1 MPSPALPRGLF
12 GVFYKVFW
20 AGVCYCPASDR
31 LSLRTTPRL
40 RFPNLMDSRFSQ
52 RSVGG
57 GSVPP
62 PRLPRRFNPQKR
74 REEAS
79 AVGKTLKAWF
89 SRVWVFFLAP
99 ELSVK
104 TRVLRI
110 AGTIVGLG
118 ALYFL
123 YLMATLPTVN
133 EQTIGQAAQS
143 TVITD
148 RNGVE
153 LYRLFGEED
162 RTPISGDDIPQDVKD
177 AVVAIEDR
185 RFFTRG
191 CIDMRALLRAVVS
204 MGKSGGASTITR
216 QLARNAL
223 DLKGENILNRK
234 LKELILGCRLEFT
247 YDREKILELYLN
259 WIPFGQNAYG
269 VEQASQRYFGKSAK
283 EMTLAESAVLAGLPQ
298 LPSYYNPYGRHV
310 HTTVSDDVLRDIA
323 SGKITTASQIDE
335 DEVSI
340 GLLGDNVGTG
350 GKLVYI
356 GGRTDQV
363 LRNMFD
369 QGYITKDEE
378 TKAIAELQSLEFKQ
392 TRESIRAPHFVL
404 WTKEMLEDAFTD
416 GSSQGVLEQGGLTIQ
431 TTLDWRLQEAAEQIM
446 EKRRADL
453 KKRFMADNMAL
464 LAIDPETREILAYVG
479 NADYGVTGSGTKIDM
494 VQVPRQPGSS
504 FKPFIYAGA
513 FLQGYSPA
521 TVLYDVPT
529 KFGDYEPQNYEG
541 SFQGI
546 MTARQALGGSRNI
559 PAIKAY
565 FLGGEE
571 QRLLALADA
580 MGMPTP
586 GQNVPAEGYGPAM
599 ALGAAE
605 TPLLEMVQGYATFA
619 DGGRFRELTSI
630 VKITDRRGNI
640 LTLPGGEPEESQA
653 IDPRIAYQITS
664 VLSDASVRPGD
675 YWKNILSV
683 PGYQAAAKTG
693 TSNKCLKRDDK
704 GVCTE
709 RRPDNTWT
717 MGYTP
722 NIVVGVW
729 VGNASSDPLSPS
741 ADGLTLAAPIWHDFM
756 VKAQEILKENPDET
770 PRTLKT
776 AFEKPEG
783 MTETLISTL
792 SGELPTECT
801 PVEMRRG
808 DVFLQEDAPTLAD
821 PGCVQLTVDKLTGL
835 LASDDCP
842 VEAQEE
848 RSFIVPISV
857 LESRFPDWKTAAAA
871 WLKTRTPTI
880 APDGT
885 LVAPTGTGTTFSL
898 ALAPTEKC
906 SMALTPGRQVKPTL
920 SIDSPSSG
928 GSATYPA
935 FRPSLEYT
943 VGSTV
948 REIRFEVDDKL
959 VGTFTAEPFD
969 GAIRVP
975 RSISESG
982 MHTLKVTLVDEYYNV
997 VTDSVRFTFQ
1007 QDTSGPQVY
1016 LTSPENNATVEMGEA
1031 IVISAEADDGGSIK
1045 YVEFY
1050 LDDLLL
1056 TRKPRSPYSLEYEP
1070 PVITAGQHEIRAVAT
1085 DEAGNT
1091 TEDAVRIEVVE
1102 ASTGSGST
1110 EE

>member
-1 MPSPALPRGLF
+1 
-12 GVFYKVFW
+12 
-20 AGVCYCPASDR
+20 
-31 LSLRTTPRL
+31 
-40 RFPNLMDSRFSQ
+40 MDSRFSQ

-57 GSVPP
+57 GFRPVPP
-62 PRLPRRFNPQKR
+62 PPRRR
-74 REEAS
+74 RTDSNGAFS
-79 AVGKTLKAWF
+79 ALRDTLKKWF
-89 SRVWVFFLAP
+89 DRAWVFFLAP
-99 ELSVK
+99 DLSK
-104 TRVLRI
+104 KQRALRI
-110 AGTIVGLG
+110 GGTLVGFG
-118 ALYFL
+118 VLYFVFL
-123 YLMATLPTVN
+123 LLTLPTVN

-162 RTPISGDDIPQDVKD
+162 RTPISGDAIPQDVKD

-191 CIDMRALLRAVVS
+191 CIDTRALLRAVIS
-204 MGKSGGASTITR
+204 MGNSGGASTITR

-234 LKELILGCRLEFT
+234 LKELILGCQLEFT
-247 YDREKILELYLN
+247 YDRNKILELYLN

-269 VEQASQRYFGKSAK
+269 VEQASRRYFGKPAK
-283 EMTLAESAVLAGLPQ
+283 DMTLAESAVLAGLPQ
-298 LPSYYNPYGRHV
+298 LPSYYSPYGRHV
-310 HTTVSDDVLRDIA
+310 RTAVSDEVLQQIA
-323 SGKITTASQIDE
+323 SGKITKASQIDD

-340 GLLGDNVGTG
+340 GLLGNNVGTG

-356 GGRTDQV
+356 GGRADQV
-363 LRNMFD
+363 LRNMRD
-369 QGYITKDEE
+369 QEYITQEEE
-378 TKAIAELQSLEFKQ
+378 TAAIAELQSLVFKPS
-392 TRESIRAPHFVL
+392 RESIRAPHFVL
-404 WTKEMLEDAFTD
+404 WTKEMLEDAFTE
-416 GSSQGVLEQGGLTIQ
+416 GSSEEGILEQGGLTIK
-431 TTLDWRLQEAAEQIM
+431 TTLDWRLQEAAEEIM
-446 EKRRADL
+446 AKRLPDFR
-453 KKRFMADNMAL
+453 KRFMADNMAL
-464 LAIDPETREILAYVG
+464 MAIDPETREILAYVG
-479 NADYGVTGSGTKIDM
+479 NADYAGGGSGTKIDM

-504 FKPFIYAGA
+504 FKPFVYAGA

-521 TVLYDVPT
+521 TVIYDVPT

-541 SFQGI
+541 GFQGI

-565 FLGGEE
+565 FLAGEE
-571 QRLLALADA
+571 QRLLTLVDA

-586 GQNVPAEGYGPAM
+586 GRTLPPEGYGPAM

-605 TPLLEMVQGYATFA
+605 APLSEMVQGYAAFA
-619 DGGRFRELTSI
+619 NGGRYRDLTSI
-630 VKITDRRGNI
+630 VSITDRRGNI
-640 LTLPGGEPEESQA
+640 LTLPGGEAQESQA

-675 YWKNILSV
+675 YWKSILSV

-704 GVCTE
+704 GNCTE

-722 NIVVGVW
+722 NLVAGVW

-756 VKAQEILKENPDET
+756 IRAQEILKENPDGT
-770 PRTLKT
+770 KRTLKT
-776 AFEKPEG
+776 AFEEPEG
-783 MTETLISTL
+783 ITQTLISML
-792 SGELPTECT
+792 SGQLPTECT

-808 DVFLQEDAPTLAD
+808 DVFLREDAPTEAD
-821 PGCVQLTVDKLTGL
+821 PGCVRLVVDKLTGL
-835 LASDDCP
+835 LASDECP

-848 RSFIVPISV
+848 RSFIVPITQ
-857 LESRFPDWKTAAAA
+857 LESRFPEWKTSAAA
-871 WLKTRTPTI
+871 WLRSRTPSI
-880 APDGT
+880 APDGS
-885 LVAPTGTGTTFSL
+885 LIQPTGTGTTFAL
-898 ALAPTEKC
+898 GLAPTEKC
-906 SMALTPGRQVKPTL
+906 SLALTPGRQVKPTL
-920 SIDSPSSG
+920 SIVSPSSG

-935 FRPSLEYT
+935 FRPDLRYT
-943 VGSTV
+943 VGSKV

-959 VGTFTAEPFD
+959 VGSFTSEPFD

-975 RSISESG
+975 RSVTESG

-1007 QDTSGPQVY
+1007 KDTSGPQVY
-1016 LTSPENNATVEMGEA
+1016 LTSPENGATVEIGKP
-1031 IVISAEADDGGSIK
+1031 ISISADADDGGSIK

-1056 TRKPRSPYSLEYEP
+1056 TRKPRAPYSIDYEP
-1070 PVITAGQHEIRAVAT
+1070 AVITTGQHEIRAVAT

-1102 ASTGSGST
+1102 AATGSGAT
-1110 EE
+1110 E